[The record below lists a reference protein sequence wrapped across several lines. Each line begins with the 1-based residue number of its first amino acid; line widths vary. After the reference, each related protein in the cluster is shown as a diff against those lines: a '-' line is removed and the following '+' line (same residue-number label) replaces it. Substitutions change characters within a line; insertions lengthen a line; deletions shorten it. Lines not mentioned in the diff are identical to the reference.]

1 MSKKRGAGEGS
12 IVKRADGRWMGS
24 VTVGRNNN
32 GTQKRRCFYG
42 KTRKDVAEK
51 INNCIKQLNNGTYID
66 ISNSP
71 TLEEWLR
78 TWLFT
83 YKKNAVRAT
92 TFEQYETVLRV
103 HAIPALG
110 SIRIAELKSYEVQR
124 LYNKMLEDGL
134 SPRSIQLLNVVLHG
148 ALKQA
153 VKCGLVMQN
162 VCETVELP
170 KAKQKEMRVLT
181 REEQDKLI
189 TVFEGDRYGGA
200 YLFSLFTG
208 LRRGEILALTW
219 SDIDFDSKTINVNKN
234 LSRVKN
240 YEEEGGKTRLIISEP
255 KTMKSNRTVPLIE
268 YLIEV
273 LKRQKIIQQED
284 RIAAHGLYEENDIV
298 FANDVGR
305 AIEPGNFNRRFYKL
319 VKSAGIPHANPHC
332 LRHSFATRGLE
343 LGIDIKTM
351 QELLGHSSVALTGD
365 IYTHVMIEQKKDAM
379 KAFDKLTKKQADLG
393 RDFA

>member
-12 IVKRADGRWMGS
+12 IVKRSDGRWMGV
-24 VTVGRNNN
+24 VTVGRNSG

-42 KTRKDVAEK
+42 KTRKEAADK
-51 INNCIKQLNNGTYID
+51 INTCLKQLGSGTYID
-66 ISNSP
+66 TASSP
-71 TLEEWLR
+71 TLEEWLK

-110 SIRIAELKSYEVQR
+110 DIKVAELKSYEVQQ
-124 LYNKMLEDGL
+124 LYNQMLENGL
-134 SPRSIQLLNVVLHG
+134 SPRSIQLLNVILHG

-153 VKCGLVMQN
+153 LKCGLVSQN
-162 VCETVELP
+162 VCDAVELP
-170 KAKQKEMRVLT
+170 KARRREMRVLT

-189 TVFEGDRYGGA
+189 SVFEEDRYGGA

-219 SDIDFDSKTINVNKN
+219 ADIDFEAKTVTVNKN

-240 YEEEGGKTRLIISEP
+240 YAESGGKTRLIISEP
-255 KTMKSNRTVPLIE
+255 KTIKSNRTVPLID
-268 YLIEV
+268 YLIAV
-273 LKRQKIIQQED
+273 LKKQKVIQQED
-284 RIAAHGLYEENDIV
+284 RIAARGLYEENDIV
-298 FANDVGR
+298 FANDLGR

-319 VKSAGIPHANPHC
+319 VESADIPHANPHC

-343 LGIDIKTM
+343 LGIDLKTM

-365 IYTHVMIEQKKDAM
+365 IYT
-379 KAFDKLTKKQADLG
+379 
-393 RDFA
+393 